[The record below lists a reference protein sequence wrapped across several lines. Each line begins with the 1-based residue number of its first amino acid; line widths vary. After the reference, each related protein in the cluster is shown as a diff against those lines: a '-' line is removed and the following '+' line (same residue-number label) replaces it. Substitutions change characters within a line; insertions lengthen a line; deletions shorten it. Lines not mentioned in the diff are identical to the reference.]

1 MRDSYN
7 DHKIRRDQ
15 PANWLNGHPIISDQ
29 ISRESLT
36 VICKQ
41 LREVLAVGVPGA
53 VVEFGCYI
61 GTTSLFIRRELDA
74 ADESGHRAFHVYDS
88 FEGLPPKTTQ
98 DASAAGV
105 DFEPGKLYV
114 SKREFLQQF
123 HAASLRPPVAHKG
136 WFSELTDAD
145 VPAQIAFAF
154 LDGDF
159 YESIIDS
166 LRLVWPR
173 LSSGGRIIIDDYRRE
188 ALPGVDRAIR
198 DFTQGKTVQIRAEQN
213 LAILFTK

>member
-15 PANWLNGHPIISDQ
+15 PSNWLNGHPIISDQ
-29 ISRESLT
+29 ISRESLS

-41 LREVLAVGVPGA
+41 LREILAADIPGA
-53 VVEFGCYI
+53 IVEFGCYV

-74 ADESGHRAFHVYDS
+74 AGGSERRPFHVYDS
-88 FEGLPPKTTQ
+88 FEGLPPKTAPDT
-98 DASAAGV
+98 SAAGV

-123 HAASLRPPVAHKG
+123 HAANLRPPTIHKD
-136 WFSELTDAD
+136 WFGELTDAD
-145 VPAQIAFAF
+145 VPPEIAFAF

-173 LSSGGRIIIDDYRRE
+173 LSPGGRIIIDDYQRE

-198 DFTQGKTVQIRAEQN
+198 DFTQRKAVQIRAEQN